1 MQRALSLPQ
10 LNLVEYGNQ
19 PSSQKNALEKCFAYV
34 KMKSKHSVS
43 NPELCGL

>member
-34 KMKSKHSVS
+34 KQWGKHIFL
-43 NPELCGL
+43 NK